1 MLNKTHLPLND
12 RMKLFI
18 ANEKGYRCCFVGRT
32 SLRVPHVTEEFV
44 CQLRRGYFHPCFKSE
59 GMNSFVINPLCSAHP
74 TFLLWRLSSVSE
86 RGSKTGPDRSSYHTL
101 RQIAHGLFG
110 EALPPFGIPHILQSN
125 SYQPQTAVRKHT
137 NTCKIGNWE
146 AGSMAD
152 ISISILDT
160 NFSSKLNN

>member
-18 ANEKGYRCCFVGRT
+18 GNEKGYRCCFVGRT

-86 RGSKTGPDRSSYHTL
+86 RGSKTGSDRSSYHTL

-110 EALPPFGIPHILQSN
+110 EALLPFGIPHILQSN

-146 AGSMAD
+146 AGSMAY
-152 ISISILDT
+152 IS
-160 NFSSKLNN
+160 F

>member
-1 MLNKTHLPLND
+1 M
-12 RMKLFI
+12 
-18 ANEKGYRCCFVGRT
+18 GRT

-44 CQLRRGYFHPCFKSE
+44 CQLRGRYFHPCFKSE

-110 EALPPFGIPHILQSN
+110 EALPPFGIPHIFQSN
-125 SYQPQTAVRKHT
+125 PFPSNMFLLILINSVPFCSIQIHCPQVH
-137 NTCKIGNWE
+137 
-146 AGSMAD
+146 
-152 ISISILDT
+152 LP
-160 NFSSKLNN
+160 